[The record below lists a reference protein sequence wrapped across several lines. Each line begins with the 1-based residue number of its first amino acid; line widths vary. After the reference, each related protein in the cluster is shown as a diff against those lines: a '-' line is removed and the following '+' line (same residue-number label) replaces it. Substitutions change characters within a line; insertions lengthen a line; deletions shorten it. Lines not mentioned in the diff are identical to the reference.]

1 MEKVLVTGATGFI
14 GLHCIAQLLQ
24 QGYSV
29 TGTVR
34 SPNRIDEVKQAIAEH
49 QLSTGNLYFVE
60 ADLTTDE
67 GWDEAVAGCDYVLH
81 VASPFIVG
89 VPKHEDELIVP
100 AVQGTRRVIEAAIKE
115 GVKKVV
121 LTSSCAAITETH
133 KGQTHFSED
142 DWTDAANAKT
152 PAYYKSKTLAEQK
165 AWELIDAQSSTKLA
179 VINPAGVIG
188 PTLSDDIGTANE
200 FVLQIIDGKVPGCP
214 KLHIGFVD
222 VRDVASAHILA
233 MQNPQADGQRFIISE
248 SEFWFKE
255 FSGVLK
261 EAGYEK
267 APTRE
272 MPNWLVKFFGI
283 FDPATRQMS
292 QMVGTE
298 KFTPSDKAKN
308 LLGWQPRKAEESIR
322 DTAAQIVEKGMVT
335 L

>member
-1 MEKVLVTGATGFI
+1 MLE
-14 GLHCIAQLLQ
+14 
-24 QGYSV
+24 QGYEV
-29 TGTVR
+29 RGTVR
-34 SPNRIDEVKQAIAEH
+34 S
-49 QLSTGNLYFVE
+49 LSRREEIEAALKEAGRDTASFSLFE
-60 ADLTTDE
+60 ADLTRRE
-67 GWDEAVAGCDYVLH
+67 GWDEAVAGCNYVLH

-142 DWTDAANAKT
+142 DWTDAANPKP